1 MINYIINLKN
11 LSLLLF
17 SCSYLLP
24 LKNISN
30 EQILNHL
37 KEEKNWIL
45 IEQRK
50 DKINV
55 FEMDIPQM
63 SLNALKVEKIVE
75 IDPYKAID
83 VVMNIG
89 NYPEVMENNTM
100 TSYIIGEKNGEIY
113 AYNKFPIPIPFVSA
127 RHYFFK
133 IKKISDFELNWTLLE
148 DSEIGSSNTLNKIL
162 NENNDAVYVE
172 RGAGLWRIDSLS
184 ENLNKVSYSLYMDS
198 GGSLSDYLNDFI
210 TSQSIIM
217 LFNGILKKAGD
228 NSYVD

>member
-1 MINYIINLKN
+1 
-11 LSLLLF
+11 
-17 SCSYLLP
+17 
-24 LKNISN
+24 
-30 EQILNHL
+30 
-37 KEEKNWIL
+37 
-45 IEQRK
+45 
-50 DKINV
+50 
-55 FEMDIPQM
+55 
-63 SLNALKVEKIVE
+63 
-75 IDPYKAID
+75 
-83 VVMNIG
+83 
-89 NYPEVMENNTM
+89 M

-148 DSEIGSSNTLNKIL
+148 NREINSSDTLYKIL

-172 RGAGLWRIDSLS
+172 RGAGLWRIDNLS
-184 ENLNKVSYSLYMDS
+184 ENLSKVSYSLYMDS

-228 NSYVD
+228 KSYVN

>member
-1 MINYIINLKN
+1 MINHVTKLKN
-11 LSLLLF
+11 LILLLF
-17 SCSYLLP
+17 SCSYLFP

-83 VVMNIG
+83 IVMNIG

-100 TSYIIGEKNGEIY
+100 TSFIIGEKNGEIY
-113 AYNKFPIPIPFVSA
+113 AYNKFPIPIPFVDA

-148 DSEIGSSNTLNKIL
+148 NSEVGSSNTLNKIL

-172 RGAGLWRIDSLS
+172 RGAGLWRIDNLS

-198 GGSLSDYLNDFI
+198 GGSLPDYLNDFI